1 MSNRGKNLS
10 AKEWNKE
17 RSTRKRRG
25 AKEEERSLART
36 VPNHVS
42 DRNQALSIVAS
53 STSMMG
59 MSSFT
64 AYTRW
69 HCVHF
74 KLSGFCR

>member
-1 MSNRGKNLS
+1 MSNRRKNLS
-10 AKEWNKE
+10 AKE
-17 RSTRKRRG
+17 TAAG
-25 AKEEERSLART
+25 ADRQ
-36 VPNHVS
+36 NHGS

>member
-1 MSNRGKNLS
+1 MSNRRKNLS
-10 AKEWNKE
+10 AKEQ
-17 RSTRKRRG
+17 G
-25 AKEEERSLART
+25 GGEEPLART
-36 VPNHVS
+36 VQNHVS
-42 DRNQALSIVAS
+42 DRNQALSMVAS